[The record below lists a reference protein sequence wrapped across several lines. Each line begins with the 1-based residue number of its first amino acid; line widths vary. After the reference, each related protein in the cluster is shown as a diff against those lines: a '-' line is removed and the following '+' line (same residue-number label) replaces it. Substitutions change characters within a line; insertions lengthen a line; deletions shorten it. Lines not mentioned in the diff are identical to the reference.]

1 VRGGGFCRT
10 GRSIPLRRS
19 QDKNLPYLALNT
31 SIARMRVSAE
41 SPTEVKTSSSRCSFT
56 AKARKCNLP
65 AAERADLAADPH
77 PERAAQARIPTLMND
92 PKRKPDRPEVDPVVP
107 DDEDAG
113 SATAMF
119 RRPPGVAPADAAASG
134 WTDLENARPAH
145 GMLPT
150 QPPPTEAPVQSNPV
164 RSAGEFT
171 RFFEAITPVEP
182 APTHPKVSEP
192 TENSTPNTE
201 SASQGPGD
209 FTRIF
214 LQVPAPP
221 VETPRPIE
229 NMAERTSAAP
239 LQAPP
244 AAEAGP
250 GEFTRFISGRER
262 MPPESSP
269 VHPEPGLPASPAAR
283 KLKGFSTPGASG
295 FASAGP
301 SGITESFHTPRS
313 VPEASPPDGFEDDRV
328 VSTPFRRSPDTA
340 EQRIPFSSRPEER
353 PGQRPGEAGEFT
365 RLMKS
370 LSDTASRPMHE
381 GSGPLT
387 GPTPTAGAAT
397 SPEFL
402 AGPGEFTRLMK
413 GLSGGA
419 PPEAAAL
426 PGFER
431 ADPPPPP
438 KSVPQGAGDY
448 TRIISGSLLRQ
459 AQPAQPQ
466 PAPVTTGAAS
476 GPLSGFPPPVP
487 HLPTPPLPV
496 APPKGKLERY
506 LPLLL
511 ILNAFLLAVLILLV
525 AFSLRGR

>member
-1 VRGGGFCRT
+1 VRVIRKNRRRKSKQAAAGVPLLQNVGSVTFPQRSARIWQPIRT
-10 GRSIPLRRS
+10 PS
-19 QDKNLPYLALNT
+19 
-31 SIARMRVSAE
+31 E
-41 SPTEVKTSSSRCSFT
+41 
-56 AKARKCNLP
+56 
-65 AAERADLAADPH
+65 
-77 PERAAQARIPTLMND
+77 AAQARIPTLMND
-92 PKRKPDRPEVDPVVP
+92 PKRKPDRSEIDPVP

-119 RRPPGVAPADAAASG
+119 GRPSGVPPADAAASG
-134 WTDLENARPAH
+134 WTDFENARPAH
-145 GMLPT
+145 GLLPT
-150 QPPPTEAPVQSNPV
+150 QPEPTEAPVQSKPV

-171 RFFEAITPVEP
+171 RFFEAIRPVEP
-182 APTHPKVSEP
+182 APTHPKVSEQ

-229 NMAERTSAAP
+229 NTAQRTSAAP

-269 VHPEPGLPASPAAR
+269 VHLEPGLPASPAAR

-301 SGITESFHTPRS
+301 SGITESFHTPGS
-313 VPEASPPDGFEDDRV
+313 APEASPPDGFEDDRV
-328 VSTPFRRSPDTA
+328 VSAPLRRSPDTA
-340 EQRIPFSSRPEER
+340 EQRIPFSPRPEER
-353 PGQRPGEAGEFT
+353 PGRRPGEAGEFT

-381 GSGPLT
+381 GNGPLT
-387 GPTPTAGAAT
+387 GPTAGAAP

-413 GLSGGA
+413 GLSGGTS
-419 PPEAAAL
+419 PEAAAL

-431 ADPPPPP
+431 ANPPPPP
-438 KSVPQGAGDY
+438 KPVPQEAGDY

-466 PAPVTTGAAS
+466 PAPVVTAAAS
-476 GPLSGFPPPVP
+476 GPLFGFPPPVP
-487 HLPTPPLPV
+487 HVPTAPLPV
-496 APPKGKLERY
+496 GPPKGKLERY

-525 AFSLRGR
+525 AFSLRSR